1 MDDSSLSDHVETCD
15 ARVSGPDD
23 PEFCTKPAAFEID
36 RLLDTSLISCPDHLG
51 PLLLGAN
58 NVLWPPQVQLLDA
71 NEHPEKAVVIGSAEA
86 KRRETE
92 FVKSLGVGYG
102 RRR

>member
-1 MDDSSLSDHVETCD
+1 MDDSSLPDHVETCD

-23 PEFCTKPAAFEID
+23 PEFCTKPAEFEIL
-36 RLLDTSLISCPDHLG
+36 RLLDTSVISCPGHLG

-71 NEHPEKAVVIGSAEA
+71 SQHPEKAVVTGSAEA
-86 KRRETE
+86 KRREAE
-92 FVKSLGVGYG
+92 FRASLGVPLG
-102 RRR
+102 R